1 MTKKPFVTFYK
12 LTPHS
17 NSDVYVDILLSK
29 CYSTYRDLKRN
40 MLKYFS
46 DKGANLA
53 IVTRFRRGQW
63 GQWFEHWEEVDGK
76 LKIIKQGWL

>member
-1 MTKKPFVTFYK
+1 
-12 LTPHS
+12 
-17 NSDVYVDILLSK
+17 
-29 CYSTYRDLKRN
+29 